1 VSEPAFTLDLEVAE
15 LLADEPA
22 LIAIADAV
30 AATQRRP
37 LRRRRLP
44 ALIGLVAVGLGAAA
58 GLLTLLPHGGAR
70 GSLLPQALAAVGTG
84 AVVHARIETRL
95 PGTTVVD
102 LRTGRTTP
110 QTAAIEYWYDE
121 ERGQLRREMRRGGAL
136 VDGGASSAAVEPGLA
151 AFVRGYRHALATGA
165 ARRLDDGVV
174 AGRRVAWLQLGH
186 GPYAERVAVDAAA
199 YTPVL
204 VIPQGSG
211 LAWRVRLIESTDRKE
226 ADFAPRALPARPFR
240 GDVTSS
246 RPVSSGRLRGSL
258 WLGESWRGL
267 RLVSLERQTLS
278 RGYPP
283 GQHGAE
289 RGTGVHMRYA
299 ADGLRRYVEVSV
311 ARAPEPAYAFT
322 GGAATFD
329 GNPIPAEGKME
340 IARLAGSARQTF
352 IGQLRRDGGY
362 VTIWSGARVLCLQA
376 ARELRRIGNGAR

>member
-37 LRRRRLP
+37 RRRRLP
-44 ALIGLVAVGLGAAA
+44 ALIGLGAIGLCLVAGVLM
-58 GLLTLLPHGGAR
+58 LLPHGGAR

-84 AVVHARIETRL
+84 AVVHARIETSL

-121 ERGQLRREMRRGGAL
+121 ERGQLRREVRRGGAL
-136 VDGGASSAAVEPGLA
+136 VEGGGPSAAVDPALA

-165 ARRLDDGVV
+165 ARRLADGVV
-174 AGRRVAWLQLGH
+174 GGRRVAWLQLGH
-186 GPYAERVAVDAAA
+186 GRYAERVAVDATS

-204 VIPQGSG
+204 VVPHGSA
-211 LAWRVRLIESTDRKE
+211 LAWRVLLIESTGRKE

-246 RPVSSGRLRGSL
+246 RPVSSGQLRGSP

-283 GQHGAE
+283 GQHGVE
-289 RGTGVHMRYA
+289 RGSGVHMRYA
-299 ADGLRRYVEVSV
+299 ADGQPRYVEVSV
-311 ARAPEPAYAFT
+311 SRAPEPAYAFT

-329 GNPIPAEGKME
+329 GNPIPAAGKME
-340 IARLAGSARQTF
+340 IARLAGSGRQTF
-352 IGQLRRDGGY
+352 IGQLRRDDRY
-362 VTIWSGARVLCLQA
+362 VTIWSGVRALCLQA
-376 ARELRRIGNGAR
+376 ARELRRIGSGSR